1 MPTTLRVDP
10 RGNQLLS
17 RLERKSRIASRLSAI
32 DILLMHEISKLAAS
46 EMQEE
51 RAIQSPENAPSCF
64 RFQQSLLS
72 SLFVGERIGA
82 VKNIK
87 NNRGVR
93 SIVLN

>member
-17 RLERKSRIASRLSAI
+17 RLERKSRIASRLFAI
-32 DILLMHEISKLAAS
+32 DIFLMHEISKLAAS
-46 EMQEE
+46 EMQ
-51 RAIQSPENAPSCF
+51 SPENALSCF

-82 VKNIK
+82 DVGVK